1 MNNFENL
8 SFVIRLYKLNK
19 YEFELFDNNNKLF
32 INLNFNL
39 SSINLYSLATIDQE
53 LPPYLKNS
61 IFLKIFKT
69 FPRVSLQT
77 SKRNFELNEKKK
89 FIKNSKIYF
98 N

>member
-19 YEFELFDNNNKLF
+19 YEFELFDNNNKWF

-61 IFLKIFKT
+61 ICYSFTSLKA
-69 FPRVSLQT
+69 
-77 SKRNFELNEKKK
+77 
-89 FIKNSKIYF
+89 F
-98 N
+98 NQFRYQS